1 MVSINLKMKIKS
13 YKKFSINFKIVKF
26 FKKKYEKLFNSLYKQ
41 KLNSIILHLLENK
54 IEINT
59 VYDVGAFQGD
69 WTKLLKKTS
78 LKKSK
83 FYLFE
88 ANAENEIYLKNS
100 GHKYFINV
108 LSDKNKDVQFFSKV
122 HTGDSYFP
130 EKTNF
135 YENTIAPKTLKAITL
150 NEIQKK
156 NQIPFPDF
164 LKIDTQGSEI
174 DILRGG
180 NEILNNCKII
190 LLECPIISYN
200 SGAPTLNDYIKYLDS
215 INYLPFEI
223 TEMHYLDKVLAQIDI
238 AFLKKNIFQK
248 IYKDKKMLKLFDK

>member
-1 MVSINLKMKIKS
+1 MKIKS
-13 YKKFSINFKIVKF
+13 YKKFFINFEIIKF

-69 WTKLLKKTS
+69 WTKLLKKTC
-78 LKKSK
+78 LKNSK

-88 ANAENEIYLKNS
+88 ANSENEIYLKNS

-108 LSDKNKDVQFFSKV
+108 LSDKNKDVKFFSKA
-122 HTGDSYFP
+122 HSGDSYFL

-135 YENTIAPKTLKAITL
+135 YENTVPKTLKTITL
-150 NEIQKK
+150 NELKKK
-156 NQIPFPDF
+156 NQIPDPDF

-174 DILRGG
+174 DILKGG
-180 NEILNNCKII
+180 NEILGNCKII

-200 SGAPTLNDYIKYLDS
+200 TGAPSLDDYIKYLDS
-215 INYLPFEI
+215 IDYLPLNI
-223 TEMHYLDKVLAQIDI
+223 TEIHHLDKVLVQIDI
-238 AFLKKNIFQK
+238 IFLKKNIFQK
-248 IYKDKKMLKLFDK
+248 IYKDKKWLKFL